1 MLRRWQMQQAGSAF
15 DGVSFHCYQG
25 SVSDQA
31 SFTSQ
36 YPNKVNFG
44 LLVNS
49 SLSESFRKYTSRSVR
64 EPLAVTGGAIS
75 RYLFAIYLASDEI
88 N

>member
-1 MLRRWQMQQAGSAF
+1 MQQAGSAF

-36 YPNKVNFG
+36 YPSKVIFG

-49 SLSESFRKYTSRSVR
+49 SLSEFV
-64 EPLAVTGGAIS
+64 
-75 RYLFAIYLASDEI
+75 
-88 N
+88 

>member
-1 MLRRWQMQQAGSAF
+1 MQQAESAF

-36 YPNKVNFG
+36 YPNKVFIWAFG
-44 LLVNS
+44 QFFPQRLV
-49 SLSESFRKYTSRSVR
+49 V
-64 EPLAVTGGAIS
+64 
-75 RYLFAIYLASDEI
+75 
-88 N
+88 